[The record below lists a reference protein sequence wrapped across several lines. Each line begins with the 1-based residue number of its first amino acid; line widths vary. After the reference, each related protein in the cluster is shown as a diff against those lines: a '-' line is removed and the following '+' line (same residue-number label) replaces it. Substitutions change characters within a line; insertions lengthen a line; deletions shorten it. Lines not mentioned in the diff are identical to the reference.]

1 MQVNFARISWAR
13 DVNEIISLVII
24 NHFLSFSYHLI
35 KEIMKN
41 DDLNVN

>member
-1 MQVNFARISWAR
+1 
-13 DVNEIISLVII
+13 VII

-35 KEIMKN
+35 KEVTKN

>member
-1 MQVNFARISWAR
+1 MQVNFDRMSWAR

-24 NHFLSFSYHLI
+24 NHFLSFSYNLI
-35 KEIMKN
+35 KEITKN